1 MTTNDLEKASNPGRA
16 LAEAVDSGKVKMS
29 SILTAMGINAN
40 DPLFQAMLMVCDKY
54 GLDPMLGH
62 VEVLP
67 RSKKPYITRDGF
79 LHIAH
84 ASGQLDGIVLEA
96 EGESEDK
103 KYYTAT
109 VAVYRKD
116 MSQPFRFTGRWP
128 KGKKHDYPQQMALKS
143 AERTALKRAFN
154 VAEPGDDG
162 SGVAPADTSHVV
174 HEIEEMAAIAEWKAE
189 QGDEAEK
196 AEILSDTETMDA
208 IAEGEA
214 DLDRGDTLTLDGVA

>member
-1 MTTNDLEKASNPGRA
+1 MTNDKLEKASNPARA
-16 LAEAVDSGKVKMS
+16 LAEAADSGKVSMTK
-29 SILTAMGINAN
+29 ILTAMGINAS

-84 ASGQLDGIVLEA
+84 ASGQLDGIVLER
-96 EGESEDK
+96 EGESEDLK
-103 KYYTAT
+103 FYEAT

-116 MSQPFRFTGRWP
+116 MSQPFKFTGRWP

-154 VAEPGDDG
+154 VAEPGDDHG
-162 SGVAPADTSHVV
+162 PAPVDTSPVV
-174 HEIEEMAAIAEWKAE
+174 HEIQEMVAVNEWKAE
-189 QGDEAEK
+189 HGDDAET
-196 AEILSDTETMDA
+196 AEIVSDPDA
-208 IAEGEA
+208 MAAIVEGQA
-214 DLDRGDTLTLDGVA
+214 DLDRGDTLDLDGAA